1 MGAKT
6 KHLEVASESLQPS
19 ESNELGV
26 ERAECLALGWG
37 GPSREF
43 SSLQELSLSAALREN
58 SLRRQVLRLQDKAC
72 EERKLQEFQMPL
84 QYVAHFVF
92 QLMWQTF

>member
-43 SSLQELSLSAALREN
+43 
-58 SLRRQVLRLQDKAC
+58 
-72 EERKLQEFQMPL
+72 
-84 QYVAHFVF
+84 
-92 QLMWQTF
+92 